1 MSCVFPLLGF
11 SRELD
16 RLKHAFAKRESLL
29 IIGAAGAGK
38 TALIQTAIAQLPN
51 PREIVAIR
59 YSANPHTLLVDLTRS
74 LLLRGHRE
82 LAKRAKPGVNIE
94 KWLAAQTSVHLKGLL
109 WTSLESEPRILVLDG
124 IEGASFPMYRFLQR
138 LYFARGTAIIAAAG
152 DPAALGALGR
162 LFWDP
167 RSMIHIPPLS
177 HADAEQLF
185 DLAVKKFGLEQLD
198 VNEFR
203 EKVLESARGNP
214 GQIIEMCRLAANPH
228 YLNGR
233 HILFA
238 PLRIDVMMRFLPA
251 VTAHRPRRSLP

>member
-1 MSCVFPLLGF
+1 MSCLFPLLGI

-29 IIGAAGAGK
+29 ITGAAGAGK
-38 TALIQTAIAQLPN
+38 TALIQTAIAELPN
-51 PREIVAIR
+51 PREIVALK

-74 LLLRGHRE
+74 LLIGGHKEMAR
-82 LAKRAKPGVNIE
+82 RAKPGANID
-94 KWLAAQTSVHLKGLL
+94 KWLSAQTSVHLKGLL
-109 WTSLESEPRILVLDG
+109 WTCLESDPRILVLDG
-124 IEGASFPMYRFLQR
+124 IEGASFPMYRFFQR
-138 LYFARGTAIIAAAG
+138 LYFARGTAIIAAAR

-167 RSMIHIPPLS
+167 RSMVQIPPLS
-177 HADAEQLF
+177 HSDAEQLF
-185 DLAVKKFGLEQLD
+185 NLAVKKFGLEQLEVD
-198 VNEFR
+198 EFR

-233 HILFA
+233 HIMFA
-238 PLRIDVMMRFLPA
+238 PLRIDVMMRFLSSATGYPL
-251 VTAHRPRRSLP
+251 RRSLF